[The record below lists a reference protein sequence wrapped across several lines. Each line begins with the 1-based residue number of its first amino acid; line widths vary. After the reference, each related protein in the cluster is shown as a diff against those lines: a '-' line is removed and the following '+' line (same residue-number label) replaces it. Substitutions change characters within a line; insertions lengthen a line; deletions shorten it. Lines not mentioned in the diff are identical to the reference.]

1 MAVKTYL
8 ADSGKYLVCR
18 VDEPITFEVI
28 QEMTSRM
35 NKLAEE
41 TGVHRRLIDAR
52 GTSNMMSVM
61 ANYDLAYKYLDAM
74 QLDRSTK
81 IAALRMPRNEEGFA
95 SIAIRNAGF
104 NLKVFVDETE
114 AITWLEE

>member
-8 ADSGKYLVCR
+8 ANSGKHLVCR

-28 QEMTSRM
+28 QEMTSQL
-35 NKLAEE
+35 NKLADE
-41 TGVHRRLIDAR
+41 TGVKCRLIDAR
-52 GTSNMMSVM
+52 GMSNMLSVM

-81 IAALRMPRNEEGFA
+81 IAALRIPTKEAGFA

-104 NLKVFVDETE
+104 NLRVFADEAE
-114 AITWLEE
+114 AIAWLEE